1 MAQSKSKRKKVA
13 KPAYE
18 LPPPELVV
26 VVHPEAG
33 FRAGPE
39 ELTAEEAD
47 AQPLAEAISSASA
60 ELTPLFGASEQRLRA
75 EAATAAAQTGAAP
88 PDLSVYYQAEGA
100 QDPAALAEELSRLDI
115 VETAYVK
122 PPAEPP
128 AMLTDLAPL
137 AEEPPTTTPD
147 FSSHQGYLDAAPA
160 GIDAR
165 YAWTRPGGD
174 GGGVRIVDVEGAW
187 RFTHED
193 LGVNQGGVIGGSM
206 STDIGWR
213 NHGTAVAGEFSGDTN
228 AFGVTGISPA
238 ANLRTVSIFGAGM
251 GSGQAIRQAANALS
265 AGDVILIELH
275 RPGPRN
281 NFQERADQRGYI
293 AVEWW
298 PDDFDAILYATS
310 RGVIVVEAGGNG
322 AENLDDALY
331 SKSGP
336 GFPASWTNPF
346 NRANRDSGAIVVGA
360 GAPPPGT
367 HGREHGPD
375 RSRLDFSN
383 YGALIDAQGWGREVT
398 TCGYG
403 DLQGGAGEDVW
414 YTDQFSGTS
423 SASPI
428 VVGTLASLQGVARQH
443 GRTLTPAECRAYL
456 RETGSPQQAS
466 PSAPVSQRIG
476 NRPDLRALIAN
487 VEGVLKRKVE
497 QKEKE
502 KLELKEKRE
511 KSEKFEFEGVR
522 KREKVEKIEVE
533 GKLKIKKEKEG
544 KEKGEVEGEFGG
556 GKIQVEAGGRF
567 NLGEQV
573 ERLRA
578 PEFHDRL
585 NLQFWGKEKLEK
597 GEGENKNP
605 QVEKPSKEEKE
616 AKDSK
621 DEKAEKDKETKE
633 EKYEK
638 DKDEKGEK
646 DEKENKDEQAETLA
660 KFEKDGKDDKDKET
674 KEEKG
679 EKDGKDFK
687 DDKDGI
693 KDKDEKFELKDKEKE
708 EIEKPEPELKTQR
721 QRKHTPEGGFGFGR
735 GDAERL
741 RARGALDQRVGR
753 LEALVSHFIDPKFRP
768 DLSEGALTHE
778 SDVAKLDK
786 QAAEAKRS
794 KDAKDIE
801 KATEA

>member
-1 MAQSKSKRKKVA
+1 MAQSKSKSKKVV

-18 LPPPELVV
+18 LPSPELVV

-33 FRAGPE
+33 LRAGPD
-39 ELTAEEAD
+39 ELTAEAAD
-47 AQPLAEAISSASA
+47 AKPLAEAIGSANA
-60 ELTPLFGASEQRLRA
+60 ELTPLFGASEQRLRV

-88 PDLSVYYQAEGA
+88 PDLSIYYQAEGA
-100 QDPAALAEELSRLDI
+100 KDPAALAKELAGLDI

-128 AMLTDLAPL
+128 AILTDLAPL
-137 AEEPPTTTPD
+137 AAEPPTTTPD
-147 FSSHQGYLDAAPA
+147 FTSHQGYLDAAP
-160 GIDAR
+160 GGVDAR
-165 YAWTRPGGD
+165 YAWGRPGGD
-174 GGGVRIVDVEGAW
+174 GDGVRIVDVEGAW

-193 LGVNQGGVIGGSM
+193 LGANQGGVIGGSM

-251 GSGQAIRQAANALS
+251 GSGQAIRQAANALG
-265 AGDVILIELH
+265 AGDIILIELH
-275 RPGPRN
+275 RPGPRH
-281 NFQERADQRGYI
+281 NFEERGDQLGYI

-310 RGVIVVEAGGNG
+310 RGVVVVEAGGNG

-331 SKSGP
+331 SKPGS
-336 GFPASWTNPF
+336 GFPTSWTNPF

-383 YGALIDAQGWGREVT
+383 YGALVDAQGWGREVT

-428 VVGTLASLQGVARQH
+428 VVGTLASLQGVARKH
-443 GRTLTPAECRAYL
+443 GRTLTPAECRAHL

-466 PSAPVSQRIG
+466 PSSPVSQRIG

-487 VEGVLKRKVE
+487 VEGVLKNKLEVR
-497 QKEKE
+497 E
-502 KLELKEKRE
+502 KLKLESKEKRE
-511 KSEKFEFEGVR
+511 KGEKFEIEGEHKGVHKEKEKR
-522 KREKVEKIEVE
+522 EKLEKIEKLEREGTNKQEKREKVEIE
-533 GKLKIKKEKEG
+533 GKQKLIKEKDG
-544 KEKGEVEGEFGG
+544 KEAEIERGG
-556 GKIQVEAGGRF
+556 NIF
-567 NLGEQV
+567 
-573 ERLRA
+573 ERQRLQA
-578 PEFHDRL
+578 PELHDRI
-585 NLQFWGKEKLEK
+585 NAQFQDKVKLEK
-597 GEGENKNP
+597 GEGETNKP
-605 QVEKPSKEEKE
+605 FEKVAKEEKEIADHKEAKDAVKEKE
-616 AKDSK
+616 AKDEKDGIKDK
-621 DEKAEKDKETKE
+621 DENEGKDEQADATL
-633 EKYEK
+633 KYETDSK
-638 DKDEKGEK
+638 YETDKGFKDEKGEK
-646 DEKENKDEQAETLA
+646 D
-660 KFEKDGKDDKDKET
+660 GKET
-674 KEEKG
+674 K
-679 EKDGKDFK
+679 DSK

-693 KDKDEKFELKDKEKE
+693 KDKDEKFEIKDKEKE
-708 EIEKPEPELKTQR
+708 RIEKPEPEFLTQR
-721 QRKHTPEGGFGFGR
+721 RR
-735 GDAERL
+735 I
-741 RARGALDQRVGR
+741 
-753 LEALVSHFIDPKFRP
+753 SHFIDPRFRP
-768 DLSEGALTHE
+768 DLSEGALAHE

-786 QAAEAKRS
+786 EAAEAKRS

-801 KATEA
+801 KATEV